1 MLRGGE
7 PLYIAKEGMYI
18 HMVTEQAMQTIIKL
32 GFVKDEQN
40 TKLNEIFKD
49 NVKLREIH
57 LDIYPTNPLVSSP
70 LPYMLLSRTIEKKI
84 LVKNNGNRLVFKK
97 NIDGY
102 DTYFMNV
109 LLSEIKEC
117 YYKDS
122 DGFYEFIL
130 NIQNIY
136 YKITLFN

>member
-1 MLRGGE
+1 MCNMAAEKTL
-7 PLYIAKEGMYI
+7 M
-18 HMVTEQAMQTIIKL
+18 KL
-32 GFVKDEQN
+32 GFTKDEDN
-40 TKLNEIFKD
+40 AKLNETFKD
-49 NVKLREIH
+49 NIKLKEIH
-57 LDIYPTNPLVSSP
+57 IDIYPTNPLVSSP
-70 LPYMLLSRTIEKKI
+70 IPYMLLSRTIEKKM
-84 LVKNNGNRLVFKK
+84 LVKNSGNRLVLKK

-122 DGFYEFIL
+122 DGFFEFIL

-136 YKITLFN
+136 YKITVFN

>member
-1 MLRGGE
+1 MT
-7 PLYIAKEGMYI
+7 A
-18 HMVTEQAMQTIIKL
+18 EQTMMKL
-32 GFVKDEQN
+32 GFAKDEKN

-49 NVKLREIH
+49 NTKLKEVHI
-57 LDIYPTNPLVSSP
+57 DIYPTNPLVSSP
-70 LPYMLLSRTIEKKI
+70 TPYMLLLRTIEKKM
-84 LVKNNGNRLVFKK
+84 LVKNSGTRIVLKK

-117 YYKDS
+117 YYS
-122 DGFYEFIL
+122 VSNGFSEFII

-136 YKITLFN
+136 YRITVFN